1 MVDKLKS
8 MLDEVP
14 QDMFEAGIRSSEN
27 QLNKLY
33 WMRLIVAVVIRLSL
47 IASVWLVIF
56 DPEKWYAVLLFAL
69 LTIILG
75 TVEDAPKISGKEKKW
90 AS

>member
-1 MVDKLKS
+1 MSDKLKD
-8 MLDEVP
+8 MFEQVP
-14 QDMFEAGIRSSEN
+14 QDMFIAGIRNSEN

-56 DPEKWYAVLLFAL
+56 DPEKWYPVLLFAL

-75 TVEDAPKISGKEKKW
+75 TVEDAPKIPGKEKK
-90 AS
+90 

>member
-1 MVDKLKS
+1 MSDKLKD
-8 MLDEVP
+8 MFEQVP
-14 QDMFEAGIRSSEN
+14 QDMFIAGIRNSEN

-75 TVEDAPKISGKEKKW
+75 TVEDTPKISGKEKK
-90 AS
+90 